1 VVSDLAKSDHLLS
14 HRKRAESHRNKTI
27 AGLVSRFV
35 QESFFRLCDLT
46 AKPDKKPISLI
57 DQRREYPIMA
67 NRAEAPA
74 PTRYHL
80 NGFAQVMERI
90 GLAIMGALCG
100 LFVAAMVAKAD
111 IEEINSLGALFS
123 AVLYG
128 SVGFYVGTN
137 ISSLSSSSTFSNPG
151 SGPKTNP
158 IALASAIGTFVA
170 AVAALVSV
178 YMIIFDETPPAIW
191 NIGIG
196 FGWALGVL
204 LQLAA
209 GTAARRGQYSSA
221 PARMQ
226 GRRQAG

>member
-1 VVSDLAKSDHLLS
+1 MTK
-14 HRKRAESHRNKTI
+14 
-27 AGLVSRFV
+27 
-35 QESFFRLCDLT
+35 
-46 AKPDKKPISLI
+46 
-57 DQRREYPIMA
+57 
-67 NRAEAPA
+67 RAEAPT
-74 PTRYHL
+74 PTRYHF

-128 SVGFYVGTN
+128 SLGFYVGTN
-137 ISSLSSSSTFSNPG
+137 IPSLSSSHTFSNTG
-151 SGPKTNP
+151 SGPKT

-178 YMIIFDETPPAIW
+178 YMIIFDETPPVIW
-191 NIGIG
+191 NVGIG
-196 FGWALGVL
+196 SGWALGVL

-209 GTAARRGQYSSA
+209 VTVARLGQFSSA
-221 PARMQ
+221 P
-226 GRRQAG
+226 G

>member
-1 VVSDLAKSDHLLS
+1 
-14 HRKRAESHRNKTI
+14 
-27 AGLVSRFV
+27 
-35 QESFFRLCDLT
+35 
-46 AKPDKKPISLI
+46 
-57 DQRREYPIMA
+57 MA
-67 NRAEAPA
+67 NRAEAAA
-74 PTRYHL
+74 PTRHHL
-80 NGFAQVMERI
+80 NGFAQVMERT

-128 SVGFYVGTN
+128 SLGFYLGTN
-137 ISSLSSSSTFSNPG
+137 IPSLSSSRTVSSTG
-151 SGPKTNP
+151 SGPRT
-158 IALASAIGTFVA
+158 IGLASAIGTFVA

-191 NIGIG
+191 NVGIG

-209 GTAARRGQYSSA
+209 GTAARLGQYSSA
-221 PARMQ
+221 PARAQ